1 MKTTI
6 IAALIAAIAIGSA
19 LGAFAATRTIE
30 TEADVHVRVWRSVST
45 GNLFLST
52 RPEGGEWTTHN
63 TPLDMSAR
71 SDSGAFDQSNF
82 VTITVP
88 LTVEVDVPDPEP
100 TTTPTPPP
108 TPTQAPTPK
117 PEPGT
122 CCEVLGMSDFPA
134 APAAVLEEMQEV
146 VEFGDRRYRLEHS
159 GPITINISHTPTGL
173 LVRYRDAFG
182 TRPETLP
189 NECSFQRGEHMF
201 FTPVCRN
208 NAHAFASEWFQR
220 AAGGRSLDP
229 AWIWRG
235 TREYFASHYAAGEAP
250 YLRQDRFLRILF
262 YKDPLALRRGQAS
275 DDMMAMAVT
284 YAINAHGGS
293 RNWFNLYGKVA
304 AGGGVDAAFEEEIGR
319 SLSEFYDDFEAWAA
333 NENRNLH
340 ADAYATCEEA
350 GQSLRLQGGTTSVDA
365 GYPDFRVPSEDDD
378 DGDGI
383 VCEGFVPLGNL
394 DRQE

>member
-1 MKTTI
+1 MI
-6 IAALIAAIAIGSA
+6 IVALIAAIAVGGA
-19 LGAFAATRTIE
+19 LGAFATSQTIE

-45 GNLFLST
+45 GNLYLST
-52 RPEGGEWTTHN
+52 RPQGGEWTTHS
-63 TPLDMSAR
+63 TPLDMSER
-71 SDSGAFDQSNF
+71 SPSGGFDQSNF
-82 VTITVP
+82 VTITVE
-88 LTVEVDVPDPEP
+88 VEVPDPEP
-100 TTTPTPPP
+100 IPITPAPMTPTPVP
-108 TPTQAPTPK
+108 TEEA
-117 PEPGT
+117 ESGT

-134 APAAVLEEMQEV
+134 AQAAVLEEMQEV
-146 VEFGDRRYRLEHS
+146 VHFGERRYRLEHS
-159 GPITINISHTPTGL
+159 GPITINISYTPTGL
-173 LVRYRDAFG
+173 LMRYRDAFG

-189 NECSFQRGEHMF
+189 NECSFQWGEHMF
-201 FTPVCRN
+201 FGPVCRN

-220 AAGGRSLDP
+220 AAGRRSLDP

-250 YLRQDRFLRILF
+250 YLEQDRFLRILF

-275 DDMMAMAVT
+275 DDMMAMAVA
-284 YAINAHGGS
+284 YAIREHGGS
-293 RNWFNLYGKVA
+293 RNWFDLYREVA
-304 AGGGVDAAFEEEIGR
+304 AGGGVDAAFEKGIGM
-319 SLSEFYDDFEAWAA
+319 SLPEFYDDFEGWAA

-350 GQSLRLQGGTTSVDA
+350 GQSLRLQGGTTVNDA

-394 DRQE
+394 DRE